1 MSFSND
7 VGAAA
12 GETTTVIITSAGPC
26 AGAVAEQDRLRE
38 TWLSTHATGA
48 ASATALTV
56 GAAGAVNGLAHRRRR
71 SRGCGSRRS
80 GSGLRLLA
88 GSADADEIATALRV
102 PRAVLADALTPR
114 TVGPSLTDA
123 KRSQRAPNEGSTH
136 QPGALPRVM
145 EPSAS
150 PLARSSKKLSSLAIG

>member
-38 TWLSTHATGA
+38 TWLSTRATGA

-56 GAAGAVNGLAHRRRR
+56 GAAGPDAKRYAHRRRR
-71 SRGCGSRRS
+71 RRGCGSRRS

-102 PRAVLADALTPR
+102 PRAVLAVALTPR
-114 TVGPSLTDA
+114 RVGPSLTDA
-123 KRSQRAPNEGSTH
+123 K
-136 QPGALPRVM
+136 
-145 EPSAS
+145 
-150 PLARSSKKLSSLAIG
+150 